1 MTAQCKCL
9 SVLLRSLVRLRRSH
23 TVEAAFTRTRAL
35 RGTTGVVAPPWASP
49 DEEVISSYI
58 QQLSQ
63 QGLLQVAPNADAI
76 ARYTNEP
83 SEPAH
88 ELLWAFDSR
97 FYLLQ
102 NPDVAARGETP
113 LAHFLKHGWREG
125 RSPSPLIDM
134 HRVKALRP
142 NLGPTR
148 DRAPLASFLESSAK
162 GPVFSHPL
170 FDAHYYASQLK
181 NPPAGSGLQHF
192 LAGLGRGARPH
203 RLFIPAYY
211 LSQKPNLEPA
221 VSPLADYLTV
231 GWRQGLKPHPAFD
244 TPYYLSSYAD
254 VAAAGVEP
262 LTHYVEYGQ
271 MEDRNPSFNFDS
283 ATYRQLTGFHK
294 TPSLSPLEH
303 RLIYN
308 A

>member
-1 MTAQCKCL
+1 MTAPHKCL
-9 SVLLRSLVRLRRSH
+9 SVLSRPLARVRLSL
-23 TVEAAFTRTRAL
+23 TGEAAFTRARVV
-35 RGTTGVVAPPWASP
+35 RGMTGAIVPPS
-49 DEEVISSYI
+49 DSTDDEVISRYI
-58 QQLSQ
+58 QQLTEH
-63 QGLLQVAPNADAI
+63 GLLQVAPDAEAI
-76 ARYTNEP
+76 ARYTHA
-83 SEPAH
+83 PADPAN

-97 FYLLQ
+97 FYLSQ
-102 NPDVAARGETP
+102 NSDVAARGEAP
-113 LAHFLKHGWREG
+113 LAHFIKHGWQEG

-134 HRVKALRP
+134 HRVKARHP
-142 NLGPTR
+142 NLGPAGN
-148 DRAPLASFLESSAK
+148 RAPLAAFIEASAN
-162 GPVFSHPL
+162 GFVFSHPL
-170 FDAHYYASQLK
+170 FDADYYASQLK
-181 NPPAGSGLQHF
+181 SSPPGSGLQHF

-283 ATYRQLTGFHK
+283 ATYRQLTGFYK